1 MNPAVLKELGPL
13 TNGLFGLIDDMFTTE
28 NERAEARLK
37 VMALLSAENLGQMDV
52 NKTEATH
59 ASMFVA
65 GWRPAVGWIC
75 AGALAWQFLLLPM
88 LSTLALVATATAGI
102 KLDLSGLMQFN
113 MSELSPILLGMLGL
127 GAMRTYEKTQGV
139 GNTVITKGK

>member
-13 TNGLFGLIDDMFTTE
+13 AGGLFGLIDDMFTTE

-127 GAMRTYEKTQGV
+127 GALRTYEKTQGV
-139 GNTVITKGK
+139 GNTAIAKGK